1 MLQWIKH
8 FQIHNINTNI
18 FFYLNGFYLKIIL
31 ILMLKEYMNELICF
45 HRKTV
50 YRGVNIIL
58 HFPTTRLLWS
68 RLASR
73 CASKV
78 VK

>member
-1 MLQWIKH
+1 
-8 FQIHNINTNI
+8 
-18 FFYLNGFYLKIIL
+18 
-31 ILMLKEYMNELICF
+31 MLKEYMNELI

-68 RLASR
+68 RLAFR
-73 CASKV
+73 YASKV